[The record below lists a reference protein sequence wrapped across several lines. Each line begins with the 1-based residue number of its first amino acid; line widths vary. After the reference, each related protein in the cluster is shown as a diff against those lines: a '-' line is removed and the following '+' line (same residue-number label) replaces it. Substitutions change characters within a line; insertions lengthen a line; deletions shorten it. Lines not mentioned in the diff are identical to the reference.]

1 MVDKLIVALPEVA
14 HLAEK
19 FHIRFHIHRF
29 HHAHIGRSHRER
41 ARAGAAYHLI
51 VEQEDIP
58 VLKLC
63 EVVHTVGL
71 QEEFERFAIEAV
83 LWRSLQSLKFGGLV
97 PAHDMELVA
106 VVFVFKEEL
115 RHIEGVAHHDLLAG
129 YAHHA
134 LWRGLQVLKRIFHEV
149 ELRKWAWNGCARVA
163 RQSAVR
169 VFDLANVVVAIW
181 FHCNPVFRTGLG
193 GLVVV

>member
-1 MVDKLIVALPEVA
+1 MTELEKFNETIAALENGSIRV
-14 HLAEK
+14 AEK
-19 FHIRFHIHRF
+19 KD
-29 HHAHIGRSHRER
+29 GRWQVNSWVKE
-41 ARAGAAYHLI
+41 
-51 VEQEDIP
+51 
-58 VLKLC
+58 
-63 EVVHTVGL
+63 
-71 QEEFERFAIEAV
+71 
-83 LWRSLQSLKFGGLV
+83 
-97 PAHDMELVA
+97 